1 MSASSALGKQLP
13 QDSAGQGTSPQA
25 LPSTL
30 LRGKKLPHS
39 LDTGPGS
46 PEAPGDPED
55 LPDDAN
61 LEKSNMCVYIEK
73 NAKPHNT
80 LLFTST

>member
-1 MSASSALGKQLP
+1 MSASSALGSNCP
-13 QDSAGQGTSPQA
+13 QDSAGQDASPQA
-25 LPSTL
+25 LLSTL
-30 LRGKKLPHS
+30 LRGKKLSYS

-46 PEAPGDPED
+46 PEAPGDSED
-55 LPDDAN
+55 LPEDAN

-80 LLFTST
+80 LLFTNT